1 MRTPGYW
8 TRQLSAVIHGRKR
21 LFVLSRDYAPEAR
34 RRDYVVGI
42 WEALMNQRADC
53 LLDGSAKRIRCG
65 FESRTM
71 LVGDDYKQLQ
81 TIEAGIFLAS
91 GDIEFRFHYAGMRTD
106 YKFLESRRVIASAGP
121 FGSPAQEPLS
131 NETVIRSFRG
141 QQRLLR
147 CEKIIE
153 SLGRSVQDDYNM
165 NIDQGFSVYL
175 EWYGDMALRFIRLMA
190 ESKPDITTTARKDDE
205 TTQRYVDT
213 AGNEVELEAEEPP
226 PVAIKGDSRFAD
238 TLPIRYPEPL
248 YSAR

>member
-1 MRTPGYW
+1 
-8 TRQLSAVIHGRKR
+8 
-21 LFVLSRDYAPEAR
+21 
-34 RRDYVVGI
+34 
-42 WEALMNQRADC
+42 
-53 LLDGSAKRIRCG
+53 
-65 FESRTM
+65 
-71 LVGDDYKQLQ
+71 
-81 TIEAGIFLAS
+81 
-91 GDIEFRFHYAGMRTD
+91 
-106 YKFLESRRVIASAGP
+106 
-121 FGSPAQEPLS
+121 
-131 NETVIRSFRG
+131 
-141 QQRLLR
+141 
-147 CEKIIE
+147 
-153 SLGRSVQDDYNM
+153 M